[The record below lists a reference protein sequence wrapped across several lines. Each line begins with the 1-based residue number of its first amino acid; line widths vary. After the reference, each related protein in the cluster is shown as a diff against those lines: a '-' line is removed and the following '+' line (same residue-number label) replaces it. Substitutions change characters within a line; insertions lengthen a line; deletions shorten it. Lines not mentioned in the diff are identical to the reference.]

1 MSESVM
7 QSVLGGSVVLIISMI
22 GYYIKTLTDRVEK
35 IVERIS
41 TVQDS
46 QSEIEHN
53 YLTRFDNVRKDIGE
67 TNNNINKL
75 ERRFEERF
83 DELKGVLDN
92 HCLSKHNKVVEDIN
106 NVEHTIEII
115 RNQVMENVRK
125 WNEADQ
131 KFREQWL
138 PVLMFAKDRME
149 YHQKRSKKNVQ

>member
-46 QSEIEHN
+46 QTEIEQN
-53 YLTRFDNVRKDIGE
+53 YLSRFQNVNDNLH
-67 TNNNINKL
+67 NL
-75 ERRFEERF
+75 SRRFEERF

-92 HCLSKHNKVVEDIN
+92 HFLLKHTEVVNDIQ
-106 NVEHTIEII
+106 TIEDFLEEI
-115 RNQVMENVRK
+115 
-125 WNEADQ
+125 Q
-131 KFREQWL
+131 KQFKEHVQRLEKLEEKFKSEYL
-138 PVLMFAKDRME
+138 PVILYAKQQME
-149 YHQKRSKKNVQ
+149 AKQKRSRKDVQ